1 MTKRTRTEKTR
12 NAAGVGTKND
22 DRLEL
27 IPDADLLEKR
37 FDRIQN
43 FERIVYARLKEN
55 HDYRF
60 TADNEKELLKP
71 GAEKICALVNV
82 RPEYVLT
89 DKTEDFDTP
98 LFNYIYECRIVH
110 IPTDRFLGNF
120 FAACSSTETELD
132 ISEDRPLEE
141 TRDIVREKARERAFL
156 GVIWGAS
163 MSAWLDLRVID
174 RDLEPMLTE
183 ASRKFY
189 SITITGPRQSG
200 KTTLCKT
207 VFPNHSYVNLEDIDV
222 RAFAENDPR
231 GFLEQFPGG
240 AVIDEVQHVPDLLS
254 YLQVMID
261 EERIPGHWILTG
273 SQNFSLLESI
283 SQSLAGRT
291 AVYNLLPLA
300 YKEIMSFDK
309 YPRSLEE
316 TILTGSYPGIFD
328 LGMKQKEWFRS
339 YVTTYIERDMR
350 TIGNVG
356 DLLTF
361 QRFMQLC
368 AGRTA
373 QLLNYSSLTEDCGIS
388 QTTAKNWFSLLET
401 SFIAFRLPAFHS
413 NLRKRLVKMPKLHFY
428 DTGLVCWLLD
438 IYTPEQLRS
447 HPLRGPIFETWVVS
461 EILKNRTNRGE
472 TRGLSFYRDS
482 NGVEADLVIEHPSG
496 ITLIEAKS
504 TKTASSNLLSRT
516 LRVREHLSKLHRP
529 CKVVAVYGGNQLQ
542 KRLNGSIVPWNKLH
556 EEQL

>member
-1 MTKRTRTEKTR
+1 MTKKTHTEKER
-12 NAAGVGTKND
+12 NATSIRAKSN

-37 FDRIQN
+37 FQRIED
-43 FERIVYARLKEN
+43 FERIVYAKLKEN
-55 HDYRF
+55 HDYRL
-60 TADNEKELLKP
+60 TTENRKELLKP

-82 RPEYVLT
+82 RPEYVLI

-98 LFNYIYECRIVH
+98 LFSYTYECKIVH
-110 IPTDRFLGNF
+110 IPTSKFLGNF
-120 FAACSSTETELD
+120 FAACDSVETELN
-132 ISEDRPLEE
+132 ISDDQPLEKI
-141 TRDIVREKARERAFL
+141 RNIVREKAKERAFL
-156 GVIWGAS
+156 EVIWGAG
-163 MSAWLDLRVID
+163 MSAWLHHQVID
-174 RDLEPMLTE
+174 RNLEPMLIE
-183 ASRKFY
+183 ASHKFY

-207 VFPNHSYVNLEDIDV
+207 VFPKHSYVTLEDIDV
-222 RAFAENDPR
+222 RSFAREDPK
-231 GFLEQFPGG
+231 GFLDQFPEG

-254 YLQVMID
+254 YLQVVID
-261 EERIPGHWILTG
+261 EKRVRGHWILTG
-273 SQNFSLLESI
+273 SQNFLLLKSV

-300 YKEIMSFDK
+300 YKEVTSFDQHPK
-309 YPRSLEE
+309 SLEE
-316 TILTGSYPGIFD
+316 AIVTGSYPGIFD
-328 LGMKQKEWFRS
+328 LGMNQKEWYRS

-361 QRFMQLC
+361 QKFIQLC

-373 QLLNYSSLTEDCGIS
+373 QLLNYSSLAEDCGIS

-438 IYTPEQLRS
+438 IHTPEQLRS

-472 TRGLSFYRDS
+472 TRGMSFYRDR
-482 NGVEADLVIEHPSG
+482 NGTEVDLVVEHPSS

-504 TKTASSNLLSRT
+504 TQTASSNLLGKT
-516 LRVREHLSKLHRP
+516 LRVREHLSELPQP
-529 CKVVAVYGGNQLQ
+529 CNVVAVYGGDQLQ
-542 KRLNGSIVPWNKLH
+542 KRSDGNIVPWNKLH
-556 EEQL
+556 EEQI